1 MKSLIFKSR
10 AKKPSEF
17 VSSLLLIITAFVAI
31 NVVSKAQPRPQPLP
45 SLGWKPAA
53 SYPQPH
59 VNTMHSAAREAVV
72 DFGES
77 DFSFGWNWAAP
88 FSVLGQRFQAR
99 RWHASDFFDP
109 NAANPPMEPDD
120 MQRVFLDTYFP
131 GIQFVS
137 VVRGMS
143 DATAHGQPLT
153 SNPSEAPAMEFAPW
167 LNFNTTTN
175 DVDLEATDATGSVFG
190 FTDHSRG
197 TRTGNGDAAPY
208 AWRLARDTGAHAN
221 PDLVLDRPTQDSM
234 MRTWWPNRN
243 QNGIDNSALNS
254 LILRVAVTLRRTE
267 ADPAGS
273 TANDVILRVR
283 LPYAIGTNAIPSN
296 TANRTRYIEFNRLPA
311 NVPPPL
317 HNPGTYTVGGGQI
330 PQARLSLQ
338 AFNVLDTQLHVTEF
352 LIRRNMLPPLNDQ
365 NGEVVTLWAEF
376 LCDSGAAPNN
386 TDRHNVLT
394 RLSSGMTADG
404 DRMSHLGIEVY
415 HNQDETTGLGVDIR
429 SIRIETPHATR
440 VLFGDLDDQIQES
453 VNTYID
459 RVINRLNS
467 DEDTNHYTTPVGVN
481 GNPPVRIWR
490 FYGRDEAEVMHWL
503 VFRRINI
510 LLDTTLI
517 TEVGTHDAVKQQHC
531 LLQTTFW
538 QGSGF
543 NTSSDIAGYAIQR
556 GYDRGGAMPFQPN
569 QNETPEAYA
578 ARLAPWLERDVRQR
592 AGLKYGLVN
601 LRYPKQGNQWP
612 TPLLSDAPN
621 TTWSYQDDPETFLE
635 FRPKGSVLKTLPVGA
650 DSLPMLLE
658 DVIGHNGGI
667 QASLEAML
675 RLSFLK
681 EPSLL
686 FGQNFGRPG
695 RYQPWI
701 SNVWPQMYLRTL
713 AGQTS
718 DQVQYHWAAYSN
730 NRAKSGPEMRL
741 SYWMPL
747 VLGAKGLMVYKGI
760 AGTED
765 GGVLPA
771 DPTTAD
777 RFRGTEEFLRN
788 YESGVQWTPPL
799 VAAGIFNGQ
808 TADQILADEA
818 FGADYLLQNDP
829 SNAQEYLM
837 NDPNNPNTGLQEVVL
852 RLNNNVAP
860 PGGVSR
866 IYMGMRALR
875 QTLAEVSDKVEDMR
889 MSLGRDPIEQN
900 PQPPQPPHPLTALRL
915 QGWWGKGFGVIKL
928 EHPNNPGCLNRIFDT
943 TSLKSTNPNILAR
956 LRTRHPRRILDKV
969 DSVNA
974 PGHFNYEAYDSM
986 FVDLTLHAIA
996 GQESMVDRFVI
1007 GVVNRRTDPRMMA
1020 HGQLFNT
1027 ADSAQWNFVT
1037 HNDWLDS
1044 VEAHPEDRYAQRGAR
1059 DVTIPF
1065 SYEHID
1071 GNYRLLRIRELGGG
1085 IDTVIGQDREL
1096 TVRLLPGEG
1105 KMMQVDVVPAEAS
1118 NVARGWLDHNTQ
1130 RKLVVFPTA
1139 NGIDTVVRTRPSHG
1153 PGPCQDT
1160 SVIVMRHGTTLR
1172 YHMVYHRRVNPDPT
1186 PGLNQL
1192 SVFYRRSYPL
1202 TAQGGSDNTFAHGG
1216 DVTWEDEIRLS
1227 NTIVPAPNLPE
1238 DPSCG
1243 YPSLVVRYDPMRQ
1256 RSMVYVVYACEQ
1268 TTPNAPDIAICE
1280 AQLWADAPTRAIQD
1294 NDYRTVELG
1303 SRRLDEVRSSPN
1315 GNCLEAYQVSTRLA
1329 FWGTPVIN
1337 ASHGGNYYAWSDY
1350 IRGIVYGYKQ
1360 PHERA
1365 FVLPALDAVRLT
1377 PNTESK
1383 PMYPTLNSY
1392 SRLEIGERDCALAW
1406 QDGSPTSFDCA
1417 FGSAIY
1423 YTHLR
1428 TDTGQVFRELSY
1440 STTQNVTGLIRV
1452 DNNRVVRVYQANV
1465 NDYNGKPTL
1474 YRSLTDYDQASYN
1487 NSGMFVD
1494 TIGQVNHKADRIA
1507 WMTRIRTMPGNP
1519 VQGWGATM
1527 IARRAIDGLERSR
1540 CDTVDTT
1547 KLWGNAPG
1555 FIFSTAPLENPE
1567 LTMGEQKTERRGA
1580 PVAESWAHDDTCMIM
1595 SFDQLPVQGAADGF
1609 LQELQF
1615 GWDLM
1620 SMPGTVPLWDPILQQ
1635 KAIVRQMAER
1645 GRHHHTSAKHSIARS
1660 YGLTTGRRIYDHTPF
1675 IDAGHS
1681 QAPTIGRSSEGF
1693 FKLTDGNMQASGER
1707 TARSYRGFRSDNFD
1721 ALLAPLV
1728 VDGEE
1733 LALTY
1738 AAETDLKTKTGQPK
1752 RIVSGWFSIPEI
1764 CEVGIGS
1771 IATGE
1776 SAYLAGA
1783 FLERQSDGARLDLN
1797 VFAPANTN
1805 MRSTPNKSTK
1815 FAWTFVSSKD
1825 EQYRLMIETDDEEAL
1840 VATDIDIDPI
1850 PNVKSFGKSLSQNP
1864 VVDLRNMRVLGQR
1877 GGGTE
1882 AGRIEVI
1889 PSPAND
1895 KATVIVSA
1903 TDVKSLGGE
1912 LIITDLSGREVMRTE
1927 VTARNT
1933 SVAVI
1938 DINTAP
1944 LLSGLYN
1951 VTIGTSGIRGV
1962 LIVAR

>member
-1 MKSLIFKSR
+1 MKSHIAQNRSLNTRNFSTVLVFLCATLIAMS
-10 AKKPSEF
+10 
-17 VSSLLLIITAFVAI
+17 VAS
-31 NVVSKAQPRPQPLP
+31 NAQPRPQPLP

-59 VNTMHSAAREAVV
+59 VNTMHNAAREAVV
-72 DFGES
+72 DFTES
-77 DFSFGWNWAAP
+77 DFSFGWNWVASFRA
-88 FSVLGQRFQAR
+88 LGQRFQAR
-99 RWHASDFFDP
+99 RWHVSDYFDP
-109 NAANPPMEPDD
+109 NAANPPAALDN
-120 MQRVFLDTYFP
+120 MQRVFTDTYFP

-153 SNPSEAPAMEFAPW
+153 TNPSEAPAIEFAPW
-167 LNFNTTTN
+167 LNFNTATN

-190 FTDHSRG
+190 FTDHFRG

-208 AWRLARDTGAHAN
+208 AWRLIRDSAQHTM

-243 QNGIDNSALNS
+243 QIGIDNSALNTF
-254 LILRVAVTLRRTE
+254 ILRVAVTLRRTE

-283 LPYAIGTNAIPSN
+283 LPYAIGTNTIPTD
-296 TANRTRYIEFNRLPA
+296 TANRTRYIEFNRLPP
-311 NVPPPL
+311 NVAPPM
-317 HNPGTYTVGGGQI
+317 HNAGTYTVGGATVPSGRLAETNGETPI
-330 PQARLSLQ
+330 PLA
-338 AFNVLDTQLHVTEF
+338 NHVTEF
-352 LIRRNMLPPLNDQ
+352 LIRRNMLPQLNDQ
-365 NGEVVTLWAEF
+365 DGEVVTIWAEF
-376 LCDSGAAPNN
+376 RCDLDTTDGNLDGPRNNHRMRLASGKTAA
-386 TDRHNVLT
+386 
-394 RLSSGMTADG
+394 ADLI
-404 DRMSHLGIEVY
+404 SHLGIEVY
-415 HNQDETTGLGVDIR
+415 HNQDDTTGLGVDIR

-440 VLFGDLDDQIQES
+440 VLFGDFDNQIQES
-453 VNTYID
+453 VNTYLD
-459 RVINRLNS
+459 RVINRLNT
-467 DEDTNHYTTPVGVN
+467 DELANNYVTPVGVN

-490 FYGRDEAEVMHWL
+490 FYGRDEAELMHWL

-510 LLDTTLI
+510 MLDTTLM
-517 TEVGTHDAVKQQHC
+517 TEVGTHFAVKQQHC
-531 LLQTTFW
+531 LLQSTFW
-538 QGSGF
+538 QGTGF
-543 NTSSDIAGYAIQR
+543 NTSHNIAGYDFQR
-556 GYDRGGAMPFQPN
+556 GYDRGGAAPPQN
-569 QNETPEAYA
+569 QGESNVDYEARVTDWT
-578 ARLAPWLERDVRQR
+578 ARNIHQR
-592 AGLKYGLVN
+592 AALKFGMVN
-601 LRYPKQGNQWP
+601 LRYPQPANQWVNG
-612 TPLLSDAPN
+612 LADVPN
-621 TTWSYQDDPETFLE
+621 NVWKYQDDPETFLE
-635 FRPKGSVLKTLPVGA
+635 FRPKDTAAKSLPVGV

-658 DVIGHNGGI
+658 NNLNQNGGI
-667 QASLEAML
+667 QGSLEAML
-675 RLSFLK
+675 RLAFMK
-681 EPSLL
+681 EPSML
-686 FGQNFGRPG
+686 FGQNFARPG
-695 RYQPWI
+695 RYIPWI
-701 SNVWPQMYLRTL
+701 SNVWPQMYLRAL

-718 DQVQYHWAAYSN
+718 DQPDFHWASYLN

-747 VLGAKGLMVYKGI
+747 VLGAKGLMVYKGL

-765 GGVLPA
+765 GIVLPVLP
-771 DPTTAD
+771 DTAQ
-777 RFRGTEEFLRN
+777 RFTAAGEEYFRN
-788 YESGVQWTPPL
+788 YEVGAQWAPPL
-799 VAAGIFNGQ
+799 VAAGIFTGQ

-829 SNAQEYLM
+829 SNASAYMM

-860 PGGVSR
+860 QGGVSR

-875 QTLAEVSDKVEDMR
+875 QTLAEVSDHVEEMR
-889 MSLGRDPIEQN
+889 TSLGRDAIAQN
-900 PQPPQPPHPLTALRL
+900 PVPPHPLTALRL
-915 QGWWGKGFGVIKL
+915 QGWWGKGYGVIKL
-928 EHPNNPGCLNRIFDT
+928 EHPNNSGCLNRIFDT
-943 TSLKSTNPNILAR
+943 TSLKNANPNVLAR

-974 PGHFNYEAYDSM
+974 PGHFNYEDYDSM

-1044 VEAHPEDRYAQRGAR
+1044 VAAHPEDRYAQRGAR
-1059 DVTIPF
+1059 DVTVPF
-1065 SYEHID
+1065 NYHHID
-1071 GNYRLLRIRELGGG
+1071 GKYRLLRIRELGGG
-1085 IDTVIGQDREL
+1085 IDTIIGQDREL
-1096 TVRLLPGEG
+1096 TLRLLPGEG
-1105 KMMQVDVVPAEAS
+1105 KMMQVDVLPADTS
-1118 NVARGWLDHNTQ
+1118 IVARGWLDHNTQ

-1139 NGIDTVVRTRPSHG
+1139 NGLDTIVRARPSRG

-1160 SVIVMRHGTTLR
+1160 NVIVMRHGATLR
-1172 YHMVYHRRVNPDPT
+1172 YHMVYHRRINPEPAQ
-1186 PGLNQL
+1186 GVNQL
-1192 SVFYRRSYPL
+1192 SVFYRRSHPL
-1202 TAQGGSDNTFAHGG
+1202 TAQGGSDTMFAHGG

-1243 YPSLVVRYDPMRQ
+1243 YPSLVVRYDTVRA

-1268 TTPNAPDIAICE
+1268 TTPNAPEIAICE
-1280 AQLWADAPTRAIQD
+1280 AQLWADAPTRQMQD
-1294 NDYRTVELG
+1294 SIYRTVDLG
-1303 SRRLDEVRSSPN
+1303 SQRLDEIRSSPN
-1315 GNCLEAYQVSTRLA
+1315 PNCLADYQVTTRLA

-1337 ASHGGNYYAWSDY
+1337 ASHGGNYYAWSDFV
-1350 IRGIVYGYKQ
+1350 RGIVYGFKEPNARVFTQ
-1360 PHERA
+1360 PGLQA
-1365 FVLPALDAVRLT
+1365 FRLPPET
-1377 PNTESK
+1377 PSK

-1428 TDTGQVFRELSY
+1428 AEGNQVIRELGY
-1440 STTQNVTGLIRV
+1440 GTTQNATGLIRV
-1452 DNNRVVRVYQANV
+1452 DTNRIVRVFQANV
-1465 NDYNGKPTL
+1465 NDYNIKPTL
-1474 YRSLTDYDQASYN
+1474 YRSLTDFDQSSYDS
-1487 NSGMFVD
+1487 SRMFVD
-1494 TIGQVNHKADRIA
+1494 TIGQINHKADRIA
-1507 WMTRIRTMPGNP
+1507 WMTRIRTLPGFP

-1527 IARRAIDGLERSR
+1527 IARRAIDGQEYSR
-1540 CDTVDTT
+1540 CDTFNVT

-1555 FIFSTAPLENPE
+1555 FVFSTAPLENPE
-1567 LTMGEQKTERRGA
+1567 LTMGEQKTVIKGA
-1580 PVAESWAHDDTCMIM
+1580 PIAESWAHDDTCMVL
-1595 SFDQLPVQGAADGF
+1595 SFDQLPVQNVPDGF
-1609 LQELQF
+1609 LMELQF

-1620 SMPGTVPLWDPILQQ
+1620 SMPGTVPVWDPTLNQ
-1635 KAIVRQMAER
+1635 KAIFRQMAER
-1645 GRHHHTSAKHSIARS
+1645 GRHHHTAAKHSISRS

-1675 IDAGHS
+1675 IDAGHA

-1693 FKLTDGNMQASGER
+1693 FKLTDGDAQASGER
-1707 TARSYRGFRSDNFD
+1707 PARSYHGFRSDNFD

-1738 AAETDLKTKTGQPK
+1738 SAETDLTTKIGQPK

-1771 IATGE
+1771 IANGE

-1783 FLERQSDGARLDLN
+1783 FLERKSDGARLDLN

-1805 MRSTPNKSTK
+1805 MRATPDKSTK

-1825 EQYRLMIETDDEEAL
+1825 EQYRLLIESDDEEAL
-1840 VATDIDIDPI
+1840 VATDIDIDPE